1 MFKVVRN
8 VIIQNETRIY
18 AAPAVKGLKYNN
30 GPVHSTQQTRDVD
43 QSCRTKPDLKAVSAL
58 L

>member
-8 VIIQNETRIY
+8 VLILNETRIY

-30 GPVHSTQQTRDVD
+30 GPVHSTQQRRDAD
-43 QSCRTKPDLKAVSAL
+43 QYCRTKPEKAVSAYL
-58 L
+58 